1 MIACVKLLLVHILGE
16 LYINGAEM
24 KETQHVDCPAGAE
37 PGKAQKRVLFLR
49 DQADPR
55 KAQKRCGRNA
65 FGEKNSGEVD
75 ALGNVLYRSE
85 KEKLSR
91 HLRCLAEAGG
101 GPSSNNLE
109 EKKSIDV

>member
-1 MIACVKLLLVHILGE
+1 MIACVELLPVHILGE

-24 KETQHVDCPAGAE
+24 KETQHVDWPAAGAE

-75 ALGNVLYRSE
+75 ALDNVLYRSE

-91 HLRCLAEAGG
+91 HLRCLAEAEE
-101 GPSSNNLE
+101 GPQAIIWKR
-109 EKKSIDV
+109 KKNH